1 MGTIVITALIAE
13 QTGDIMKIE
22 ELVETKSVLE
32 LTKMKRLLNQKISK
46 GDEEARKNF
55 MHESACIELA
65 ISIIKATQDK
75 WWISQ
80 KPRRE
85 VTA

>member
-1 MGTIVITALIAE
+1 MR
-13 QTGDIMKIE
+13 IE

-46 GDEEARKNF
+46 GDEQTRRDSL
-55 MHESACIELA
+55 HESACIDLA
-65 ISIIKATQDK
+65 ISIIKATNDK

-80 KPRRE
+80 KPKRE
-85 VTA
+85 VSQA